1 MSFTII
7 DIETTGLSKHTDKIT
22 EIAAAKF
29 ENGEMVTFQTLVNPE
44 VRIPRFITE
53 LTGITNQMVESAPT
67 INQVLPHFIDFLGDD
82 VFVAHNATFDFGFL
96 DHNLQLHH
104 NKEIENEVLCT
115 RKLANRLLPDLPRK
129 RLQDLCE
136 QFDVVNN
143 QAHRALG
150 DVHATVKVFQNMIK
164 MLHEREISNV
174 HQIIEFE
181 RKPREQWFVYILE
194 CWDESL
200 YIGITN
206 NLNKRMTAHKN
217 GVGSKYVRAKRFKKL
232 LHAISVSDKSEAA
245 QMEYHIKQLERN
257 DKIMFFMRHVN
268 LVF

>member
-67 INQVLPHFIDFLGDD
+67 INQVLPHFMDFLGDD

-115 RKLANRLLPDLPRK
+115 RKLANRLVPD
-129 RLQDLCE
+129 
-136 QFDVVNN
+136 
-143 QAHRALG
+143 
-150 DVHATVKVFQNMIK
+150 
-164 MLHEREISNV
+164 
-174 HQIIEFE
+174 
-181 RKPREQWFVYILE
+181 
-194 CWDESL
+194 
-200 YIGITN
+200 
-206 NLNKRMTAHKN
+206 
-217 GVGSKYVRAKRFKKL
+217 
-232 LHAISVSDKSEAA
+232 
-245 QMEYHIKQLERN
+245 
-257 DKIMFFMRHVN
+257 
-268 LVF
+268 